1 MRYTRYNYTKHK
13 SNLLSNI
20 IIIIL
25 AAILIGTLVFKVFLV
40 NLKSPLSTTDN
51 NGREQIKSEE
61 KISYYNL
68 QCGVYSTKENA
79 DEAINKL
86 PKEIEPFIFEDEGKF
101 KIVSNI
107 YTKDQIDEKKASL
120 DNSSIENYKIEYC
133 IKQDTTNNIILNQVI
148 DGYLKI
154 QNKLKEDSVESINTI
169 EFKKWIKDIY
179 SKCDEKNVKLDDFI
193 NFLLTIPDD
202 YKKENINDGYINL
215 VKVLEEYKI

>member
-13 SNLLSNI
+13 NNLLSNI

-40 NLKSPLSTTDN
+40 KLKSPLSINTN
-51 NGREQIKSEE
+51 NDIEQLNDKD
-61 KISYYNL
+61 KISYFNL

-101 KIVSNI
+101 KIVSNM
-107 YTKDQIDEKKASL
+107 YTKDQIDEKKVLL

-133 IKQDTTNNIILNQVI
+133 IKKDNTNNIILNQAI

-154 QNKLKEDSVESINTI
+154 ENKLKEDGVESINTV
-169 EFKKWIKDIY
+169 EFKKWITEIY
-179 SKCDEKNVKLDDFI
+179 KKSDKENVKLDEFVK
-193 NFLLTIPDD
+193 FLLSIPDD
-202 YKKENINDGYINL
+202 YKKENLNNGYINL

>member
-40 NLKSPLSTTDN
+40 NLESPLSTTDN
-51 NGREQIKSEE
+51 DSREQIKNEE

-107 YTKDQIDEKKASL
+107 YTKDQIDEKKSL
-120 DNSSIENYKIEYC
+120 LDKSSIENYKIEYC
-133 IKQDTTNNIILNQVI
+133 IEQDTTNNIILNQVI

-154 QNKLKEDSVESINTI
+154 ENKLKEESVESINTI
-169 EFKKWIKDIY
+169 EFKKWIKEIY
-179 SKCDEKNVKLDDFI
+179 SKSNEKSVRLDDFI
-193 NFLLTIPDD
+193 KFLLTIPDD